1 MNTHNKREILHRL
14 TTTYQQVSQCMRE
27 GHFLSLAELL
37 SGVQDVRAA
46 VERELPEE
54 RKEYYTDILDG
65 CLSRCQDARKVMA
78 KKTLAYPR
86 VLQNASMS

>member
-1 MNTHNKREILHRL
+1 MNTHNQQEILHRL
-14 TTTYQQVSQCMRE
+14 TTIYQQVSQCMRE

-54 RKEYYTDILDG
+54 RRGYYTEILDG
-65 CLSRCQDARKVMA
+65 CLSVLNQANEIPPRERGIDR
-78 KKTLAYPR
+78 AYG
-86 VLQNASMS
+86 